1 MNVQTEATKTDDRET
16 RIQAARDSFSGRTL
30 TDSQFKEAW
39 ALSRVL
45 QGEIQKTGS
54 FREKLTDYAHAYG
67 RSEKFDALRGE
78 TILRDIYTAR
88 YGQSMNQTR
97 EGLLAAAENLPANAK
112 TLALNAAES
121 IGEQIQQAPTQ
132 PFYMAYDNAA
142 VALATE
148 LKITQSGAKALMQEA
163 YREVH
168 DRDLYAAGKEVEEA
182 YHRPVREA
190 EIAARKAEQ
199 LQTRS
204 QSQSRS

>member
-1 MNVQTEATKTDDRET
+1 MKGTQIMNVQTEATKTDDRET

-148 LKITQSGAKALMQEA
+148 LKPARRLRRPITAQSARLRLPRAKPNSC
-163 YREVH
+163 
-168 DRDLYAAGKEVEEA
+168 K
-182 YHRPVREA
+182 P
-190 EIAARKAEQ
+190 AARASPGVSATIDRVYLKKY
-199 LQTRS
+199 LPS
-204 QSQSRS
+204 LCF